1 MWKILVV
8 DDNFANRQLMVE
20 VLREDA
26 VCDIATNGREAFEAY
41 QLSLEKKDHYDLV
54 LLDIAMPEV
63 DGLAFL
69 NMVREV
75 EKRAN
80 VRVGEGLPI
89 VMVTAFDKP
98 FMQAFNAGCD
108 DYILKPIDPG
118 QLLHKIKMKLQRNQ

>member
-20 VLREDA
+20 VLREAA

-41 QLSLEKKDHYDLV
+41 QISQEKKNYYDLV
-54 LLDIAMPEV
+54 LLDIAMPGV

-75 EKRAN
+75 EKMAK

-89 VMVTAFDKP
+89 IMVTAFDKP
-98 FMQAFNAGCD
+98 FVRAFNAGCD

-118 QLLHKIKMKLQRNQ
+118 QLLHKIKMKLQGRS